1 MLRPIAAL
9 ACLLGCAWSAHA
21 APATNTPAAQ
31 AEAKRAL
38 SKPPIVVHKQPKHAD
53 HSGRRVRGKASVY
66 HPRFAG
72 QRMANEQRYNPHSNN
87 AASKILPLGTVAR
100 VTNLD
105 NGRSSKVKV
114 EDRGPYVDGRVV
126 DLSSATAADLGISRK
141 EGVAPVELAPITVPQ
156 PDGSV
161 KLGAGAA
168 Q

>member
-1 MLRPIAAL
+1 MLRPLATI
-9 ACLLGCAWSAHA
+9 ACLIGYACAAHA
-21 APATNTPAAQ
+21 APVADGPAAQ
-31 AEAKRAL
+31 AEARRAL

-66 HPRFAG
+66 HPRFTG
-72 QRMANEQRYNPHSNN
+72 RRMADQSRYNPHSNA
-87 AASKILPLGTVAR
+87 AASKILPLGTEAR

-105 NGRSSKVKV
+105 NGKSTKV
-114 EDRGPYVDGRVV
+114 EVKDRGPYVDGRVV
-126 DLSSATAADLGISRK
+126 DLSSASAADLGISRK